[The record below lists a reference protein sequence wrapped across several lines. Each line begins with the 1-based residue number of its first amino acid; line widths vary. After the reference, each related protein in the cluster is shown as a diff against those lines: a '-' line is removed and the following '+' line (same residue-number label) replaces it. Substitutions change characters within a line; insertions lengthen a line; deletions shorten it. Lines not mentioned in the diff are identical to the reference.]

1 MLVALPEA
9 EILCTQCLRVFRAPL
24 GRTMT
29 CNRFC
34 SEACRRDRKR
44 EGNRR
49 RDRVRELDPA
59 RVLYRRERCKAWAA
73 THRNVTRSNPWLLGA
88 PPFAPTLP
96 CVSLDISVDPLPK
109 WPLQMRNM
117 RGIHGAVTGLLG
129 HTLGLQHQHRMPNF
143 ATRLHDTGKLR
154 VIVWDE
160 RAAGLCDGAY
170 NGVLWDRPTVFR
182 IEDAVEV
189 TAPKVTRRGRQRV
202 RLTALTP
209 VVISQDGHSKP
220 CPRPSK
226 DTIHHSLTGSFLDRF
241 GLGRIRDEVRC
252 EVTAIRTE
260 PAHVNLGGKYRSVT
274 GWTGEVDLEVNA
286 SALWLLLA
294 AEKVG
299 FGSRT
304 AFGFGQIHVEVL

>member
-1 MLVALPEA
+1 MLTPVEA
-9 EILCTQCLRVFRAPL
+9 EILCTHCLCIFREPL
-24 GRTMT
+24 GRTIT

-34 SEACRRDRKR
+34 SEECRRERRR

-49 RDRVRELDPA
+49 RERGRGADPA
-59 RVLYRRERCKAWAA
+59 RVLYCRERNRAWAIK
-73 THRNVTRSNPWLLGA
+73 HRNVTRSNPWLLGA

-96 CVSLDISVDPLPK
+96 CVALDIAVDPLPK
-109 WPLQMRNM
+109 WPMQMRNM
-117 RGIHGAVTGLLG
+117 RGIHGAITGLLANAI
-129 HTLGLQHQHRMPNF
+129 GLRHQHRMPTF

-160 RAAGLCDGAY
+160 RAGGLYDGAY

-189 TAPKVTRRGRQRV
+189 AAPKVAKRGRQRV
-202 RLTALTP
+202 RLTAITP
-209 VVISQDGHSKP
+209 VVISHDGHSKP

-226 DTIHHSLTGSFLDRF
+226 DTILHSLAGSFLDRF
-241 GLGRIRDEVRC
+241 GLARIRDEVRC
-252 EVTAIRTE
+252 EVLAVRTE
-260 PAHVNLGGKYRSVT
+260 PAHLNLGGKYRSVT
-274 GWTGEVDLEVNA
+274 GWSGEVDLEVNA
-286 SALWLLLA
+286 SGLWLLLA